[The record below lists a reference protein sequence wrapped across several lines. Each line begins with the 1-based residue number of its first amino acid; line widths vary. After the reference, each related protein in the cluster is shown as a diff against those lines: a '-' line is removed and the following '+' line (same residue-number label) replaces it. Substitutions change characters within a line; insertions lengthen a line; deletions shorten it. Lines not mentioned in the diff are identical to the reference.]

1 MGNDPDRMEDF
12 MDYSKELCMGCMN
25 KLNEDGSCDYCSY
38 SSDSPYIKI
47 YLPPKTT
54 LDDRYLVGKVLS
66 YNGEGASY
74 IGYDMMNDE
83 KVVIHEYMPESLC
96 TRNSGSN
103 KVIVSSQSID
113 KYKTYMAEFAELNKI
128 LSRMRNLSNIVP
140 ATDMFAAN
148 NTMYAVS
155 PYIEGITLKKFLK
168 SGNKLT
174 WAQVKRL
181 FPPIFT
187 TLGLIHNAGII
198 HGGISPENTLLTT
211 KGEIKLIGFSIT
223 SARIADGD
231 LTADLN
237 PGYAAPEQYRGTDW
251 LGTYTDV
258 YGMCAVIY
266 KILSLSAPPS
276 AIRRQNVDN
285 ISPLWQINPDVPR
298 HISDVIMQGLCLDY
312 KERIQT
318 ITELVTKL
326 FEQTTLVEHEKGST
340 QLITKQESENPPV
353 KKRQEINF
361 DESEDEEDG
370 DENKTN
376 LLKTIT
382 TAVVLAVI
390 VGIGLYLLASMFT
403 PESSNNESSA
413 IVQTETIAPS
423 SQATTQPL
431 SHDVTDQ
438 TNNEEDTEATSEMD
452 YGQGAIMPNLVGLS
466 YQGVKESIEN
476 DFYVETVDVTSDE
489 YDEGVIVSQSIPAD
503 VEYNPT
509 GGLTLKLE
517 ISVGS
522 GKVSLPSYEGIT
534 SNDYF
539 AMLNESKISYIY
551 EYEYSDSVEYGFIT
565 RVVSGDKTLK
575 PGDDVN
581 IVENEQVT
589 VYISSGISQ

>member
-258 YGMCAVIY
+258 YGMCAVLY

-285 ISPLWQINPDVPR
+285 ISLLWQINPDVPR

-326 FEQTTLVEHEKGST
+326 FEQPTLVEHEKGST
-340 QLITKQESENPPV
+340 QLITKQESEKPTV
-353 KKRQEINF
+353 KKRPEINF

-370 DENKTN
+370 EENKTN
-376 LLKTIT
+376 LLKTII

-423 SQATTQPL
+423 SQATTQP
-431 SHDVTDQ
+431 SSNDVTDQ
-438 TNNEEDTEATSEMD
+438 TDNEEDTEATSEMD

-534 SNDYF
+534 SSDYF
-539 AMLNESKISYIY
+539 TMLNESKISYIY

>member
-1 MGNDPDRMEDF
+1 
-12 MDYSKELCMGCMN
+12 MDYSKDLCMGCMN
-25 KLNEDGSCDYCSY
+25 KLNEDGSCGYCSY
-38 SSDSPYIKI
+38 SADAPYIKI
-47 YLPPKTT
+47 YLPPKTI

-96 TRNSGSN
+96 TRNSGST
-103 KVIVSSQSID
+103 KVIVSSNSIE

-155 PYIEGITLKKFLK
+155 PYVEGISLKKFLK

-198 HGGISPENTLLTT
+198 HGGISPENTLVTT
-211 KGEIKLIGFSIT
+211 KGEIKLVGFCIT
-223 SARIADGD
+223 AARIAEGD

-237 PGYAAPEQYRGTDW
+237 PGYAAPEQYRSADW

-258 YGMCAVIY
+258 YGMCAVLY
-266 KILSLSAPPS
+266 KILTASTPPS
-276 AIRRQNVDN
+276 GLQRQNVDS

-298 HISDVIMQGLCLDY
+298 HVSDVIMQGLNVDC

-326 FEQTTLVEHEKGST
+326 FEQPEPVEHQKGST
-340 QLITKQESENPPV
+340 RVIATQNIGKTLPRPV
-353 KKRQEINF
+353 EEDYDNEV
-361 DESEDEEDG
+361 DEDDEEH
-370 DENKTN
+370 KTN
-376 LLKTIT
+376 LTKTIIS
-382 TAVVLAVI
+382 AVVLAVI

-403 PESSNNESSA
+403 PQSSNKESSR
-413 IVQTETIAPS
+413 IIQTETIAE
-423 SQATTQPL
+423 TTQSP
-431 SHDVTDQ
+431 TQ
-438 TNNEEDTEATSEMD
+438 PTTNASTEPPTEATEAD
-452 YGQGAIMPNLVGLS
+452 YGQGAVMPDLVGLN
-466 YQGVKESIEN
+466 YEEIKESIQN
-476 DFYVETVDVTSDE
+476 DFYIVTTDVTSDE
-489 YDEGVIVSQSIPAD
+489 YDEGIIVSQSIPAE

-509 GGLTLKLE
+509 GGLTLQLD

-522 GKVSLPSYEGIT
+522 GKVPLPSYEGIT
-534 SNDYF
+534 SSDYF
-539 AMLNESKISYIY
+539 TMLDDSKISYIY
-551 EYEYSDSVEYGFIT
+551 EYESSDSVEYGYII
-565 RVVSGDKTLK
+565 RVASGGKTLDSGAEINVFDK
-575 PGDDVN
+575 
-581 IVENEQVT
+581 EEVT
-589 VYISSGISQ
+589 VYISSGAAQ

>member
-12 MDYSKELCMGCMN
+12 MDYSKELCMVCMN

-258 YGMCAVIY
+258 YGMCAVLY

-285 ISPLWQINPDVPR
+285 ISPLWKINPDVSR

-326 FEQTTLVEHEKGST
+326 FEQPTLVEHEKGST
-340 QLITKQESENPPV
+340 QLITKQESEKPPV
-353 KKRQEINF
+353 KKRPEINF

-370 DENKTN
+370 EENKTN
-376 LLKTIT
+376 LLKTII

-403 PESSNNESSA
+403 PESPNNESSA

-423 SQATTQPL
+423 SQATTQPS

-438 TNNEEDTEATSEMD
+438 TDNEEENEATSEMD

-534 SNDYF
+534 SSDYF
-539 AMLNESKISYIY
+539 TMLNESKISYIY
-551 EYEYSDSVEYGFIT
+551 EYEYSDSVEYGFVT

-575 PGDDVN
+575 SGDDVN
-581 IVENEQVT
+581 IVENDQVT

>member
-1 MGNDPDRMEDF
+1 

-258 YGMCAVIY
+258 YGMCAVLY

-276 AIRRQNVDN
+276 ATRRQNVDN

-326 FEQTTLVEHEKGST
+326 FEQPTLVEHEKGST
-340 QLITKQESENPPV
+340 QLITKQESEKPPV
-353 KKRQEINF
+353 KKRPEINF
-361 DESEDEEDG
+361 DESEYEEDG
-370 DENKTN
+370 EENKTN
-376 LLKTIT
+376 LLKTII

-423 SQATTQPL
+423 SQSTTQPS

-438 TNNEEDTEATSEMD
+438 TDNEEENEATSEMD

-509 GGLTLKLE
+509 GGLTLELE

-539 AMLNESKISYIY
+539 TMLNESKISYIY

>member
-96 TRNSGSN
+96 KRNSGSN
-103 KVIVSSQSID
+103 KVIVSSQSVD

-258 YGMCAVIY
+258 YGMCAVLY

-326 FEQTTLVEHEKGST
+326 FEQPTLVEHEKGST
-340 QLITKQESENPPV
+340 QLITKQESEKPPV
-353 KKRQEINF
+353 KKRPEINF
-361 DESEDEEDG
+361 DESEYEEDG
-370 DENKTN
+370 EENKTN
-376 LLKTIT
+376 LLKTII

-423 SQATTQPL
+423 SQSTTQPS

-438 TNNEEDTEATSEMD
+438 TDNEEDTEATSEMD

-534 SNDYF
+534 SSDYF
-539 AMLNESKISYIY
+539 TMLNESKISYIY

>member
-103 KVIVSSQSID
+103 KVIVSSQSVD

-258 YGMCAVIY
+258 YGMCAVLY

-276 AIRRQNVDN
+276 ATRRQNVDN

-298 HISDVIMQGLCLDY
+298 HISDVIMQGLCLDH

-326 FEQTTLVEHEKGST
+326 FEQPTLVEHEKGST
-340 QLITKQESENPPV
+340 QLITKQESEKPPV
-353 KKRQEINF
+353 KKRPEINF

-370 DENKTN
+370 EENKTN
-376 LLKTIT
+376 LLKTII

-423 SQATTQPL
+423 SQATTQPS

-438 TNNEEDTEATSEMD
+438 TDNEEDTEATSEMD

-539 AMLNESKISYIY
+539 TMLNESKISYIY

>member
-231 LTADLN
+231 LTTDLN

-258 YGMCAVIY
+258 YGMCAVLY

-326 FEQTTLVEHEKGST
+326 FEQPTLVEHEKGST
-340 QLITKQESENPPV
+340 QLITKQESEKPPV
-353 KKRQEINF
+353 KKRPEINF
-361 DESEDEEDG
+361 DESEYEEDG
-370 DENKTN
+370 EENKTN
-376 LLKTIT
+376 LLKTII

-423 SQATTQPL
+423 SQATTQPS

-438 TNNEEDTEATSEMD
+438 TDNEEDTEATSEMD

-539 AMLNESKISYIY
+539 TMLNESKISYIY